1 MQETK
6 NSFMA
11 SVNAKIPIYRAFFKC
26 PFPENNNGFHVLI
39 YYFLR
44 IYIVNTTQK

>member
-11 SVNAKIPIYRAFFKC
+11 SVNAKIPIYRAFL
-26 PFPENNNGFHVLI
+26 NAL
-39 YYFLR
+39 FLK
-44 IYIVNTTQK
+44 IITVFMF